1 MQKKSNEKDSFHW
14 LVLSATEQNFNL
26 VFHQGNEMICTA
38 ELNTHCFSWCG
49 RNPKT
54 SYGADVLRLT
64 FHRESATDSE
74 CSLNCQAMCSLPQP
88 YLLNRLWIDLNMI
101 FSQRPYFFALHRH
114 FPQVF
119 CERYRFLNLKC
130 STSLSLSPGIAGR
143 CNITF

>member
-1 MQKKSNEKDSFHW
+1 
-14 LVLSATEQNFNL
+14 
-26 VFHQGNEMICTA
+26 MICTA

-114 FPQVF
+114 FPQAF
-119 CERYRFLNLKC
+119 CERYRFLNLQC

-143 CNITF
+143 CNITFLDKKTNKKTVAVSVLQPDMAHFYWAGKQAS